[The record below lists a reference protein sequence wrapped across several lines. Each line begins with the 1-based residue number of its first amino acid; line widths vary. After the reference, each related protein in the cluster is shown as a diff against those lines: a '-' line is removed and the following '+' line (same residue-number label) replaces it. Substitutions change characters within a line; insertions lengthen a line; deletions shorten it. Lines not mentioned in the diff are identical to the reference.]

1 MPAKFHQ
8 IAPTV
13 WDRTMR
19 RLSPQATVVRVY
31 VMSCAN
37 RITEGLFQLPLG
49 IIVHDTGLAE
59 DEVRPALDELE
70 AAGLVSYD
78 EDAEVVLDRTALK
91 YAPLKHGRHPE
102 TGEVKRNSAMK
113 SAVKLFAGVP
123 PTPLKRELYLLA
135 KHYADDFAGA
145 LIEHDPSLGLDP
157 HDPAWNGA
165 SREQASTPRRPPVD
179 PGSRGEASR
188 GEVSRGGA
196 CRVEACDQPAAYRDS
211 SDDSRLCQQHS
222 NATWGE
228 AVDLEQG
235 A

>member
-19 RLSPQATVVRVY
+19 RLSPQATVVRLY

-59 DEVRPALDELE
+59 DEARSALDELE
-70 AAGLVSYD
+70 EAGLVSYD

-102 TGEVKRNSAMK
+102 TGEVRRNSAMK

-135 KHYADDFAGA
+135 KHYADDFAVA
-145 LIEHDPSLGLDP
+145 LVEHDPTLGLDP
-157 HDPAWNGA
+157 GDAAWNGDSA
-165 SREQASTPRRPPVD
+165 GRQSTPGQRGVD

-196 CRVEACDQPAAYRDS
+196 CRVEACDQPAVYRDS
-211 SDDSRLCQQHS
+211 SDGSPLCEQHS

-228 AVDLEQG
+228 ALDLGQG